1 MPTPHKTPARK
12 SRVRAAL
19 PRTAAAR
26 GRSEPALQ
34 PLALANPWL
43 NAGLAPVDGL
53 LQLLAQWRQTQA
65 EWLRDLDAA
74 WNDTPRPPGG
84 ATELETATHLP
95 GELVSENLGRAAHAA
110 SALWRGWLDTEA
122 AWLEQAQSQSAGL
135 TRQWFSD
142 AAEAAARSG
151 APVPAR
157 RPARAG
163 RAQGLRR

>member
-12 SRVRAAL
+12 SRGRAAP
-19 PRTAAAR
+19 PRAAAAR

-34 PLALANPWL
+34 PLAFASPWL
-43 NAGLAPVDGL
+43 NAGLAPVEGL

-65 EWLRDLDAA
+65 EWLRDVDAT

-84 ATELETATHLP
+84 APELEAAAHLP
-95 GELVSENLGRAAHAA
+95 GVLVGENLGRAAHAA
-110 SALWRGWLDTEA
+110 SALWRSWLDAEA

-142 AAEAAARSG
+142 AAETAGCSG
-151 APVPAR
+151 APAPAR

>member
-1 MPTPHKTPARK
+1 MPTPHKTPARQ
-12 SRVRAAL
+12 SRGRAA
-19 PRTAAAR
+19 PPTAAAR
-26 GRSEPALQ
+26 GRSEPAPS

-43 NAGLAPVDGL
+43 NAGLAPVEGL

-65 EWLRDLDAA
+65 EWLRDVDAA
-74 WNDTPRPPGG
+74 WNDTPRPPDG
-84 ATELETATHLP
+84 ATELETAAHLP
-95 GELVSENLGRAAHAA
+95 VALVSENLGRAAHAA

-157 RPARAG
+157 RPAQAG